1 MDLVNVAKYILH
13 LTENNFGCA
22 NDVYRNSYFN
32 EIHSYETLNFNDEFD
47 DMYDERE
54 IDSEDDDYVK
64 NQYVEMSSNFTVE
77 EMENTIECIDEHPN
91 YSFSTIQHRLQ
102 TIKSINCIPRFRQYI
117 EWTGTRHE
125 KLEKIKEFM
134 FDEFYVKR
142 AIEKEAVH
150 DTD

>member
-1 MDLVNVAKYILH
+1 
-13 LTENNFGCA
+13 
-22 NDVYRNSYFN
+22 
-32 EIHSYETLNFNDEFD
+32 YETLNFNDEFD
-47 DMYDERE
+47 DMCDERE